1 VPVDVGLSQL
11 SDHLVFVAVIGY
23 ALAMLAYAADTA
35 SARVRVPA
43 RKLAQPLPAQLR
55 EPAYAGAG
63 ADVSEPVVP
72 DSPAPPAPPAQSAS
86 AASDGRAGLAGRI
99 AIGLNVVA
107 WALHVAGLATRGL
120 SEHRVPWGNMYE
132 FSLAGALAASTVF
145 LLLLAMRQR
154 IRYLGVLVMLAVV
167 CTLGLAGTVLYTS
180 SGPLV
185 PALNSYWIKIHVTA
199 AIISSGVLTVG
210 SAAAGLYLLAQR
222 YERVVA
228 AGRTPGFSGL
238 ARRLPEAA
246 TLDRV
251 AYRCIAF
258 AFPIWTFAII
268 AGAIW
273 AEAAWGRYW
282 GWDPKETWSFITWV
296 VYAGYLHARTT
307 AGWRGNRAAWI
318 AMVGFMCF
326 LFNYFGVNM
335 FIVGLHSYAGI

>member
-1 VPVDVGLSQL
+1 MPVDVGLSQL

-43 RKLAQPLPAQLR
+43 RQAAEPMPEQLR

-63 ADVSEPVVP
+63 AEVP
-72 DSPAPPAPPAQSAS
+72 AAGGLPTPPPPANGPA
-86 AASDGRAGLAGRI
+86 AAADGRAGLAGRI

-107 WALHVAGLATRGL
+107 WGLHVAGLATRGL

-222 YERVVA
+222 HERLVT

-318 AMVGFMCF
+318 ALVGFMCF